1 MIMDEG
7 FIAQKIWKW
16 QGKTTEYWAGWAL
29 AQYQWATAKRFKD
42 IFDRVP
48 LSTIIAMYPIF
59 HEMDISR
66 FIESMDRRYDESV
79 SDTKLKKIRESRK
92 ISQSRLSTLS
102 GVNLR
107 SIQLYE
113 QHVTDIDKAQAQTLY
128 KLSLVLGCD
137 IEDLL
142 EKPESF

>member
-1 MIMDEG
+1 MDDG

-16 QGKTTEYWAGWAL
+16 QGKATEYWVAGAL
-29 AQYQWATAKRFKD
+29 AQYRWATAKRFKD
-42 IFDRVP
+42 IFDRVA
-48 LSTIIAMYPIF
+48 LSTIIAMYPTF

-113 QHVTDIDKAQAQTLY
+113 QHVADIDKAQAQTLY

-137 IEDLL
+137 IEDLFK
-142 EKPESF
+142 KPESI

>member
-1 MIMDEG
+1 
-7 FIAQKIWKW
+7 
-16 QGKTTEYWAGWAL
+16 
-29 AQYQWATAKRFKD
+29 
-42 IFDRVP
+42 
-48 LSTIIAMYPIF
+48 MYPTF
-59 HEMDISR
+59 HEMYISR
-66 FIESMDRRYDESV
+66 FIESMDRRYDETV

-92 ISQSRLSTLS
+92 ISQSRLSTLF

-113 QHVTDIDKAQAQTLY
+113 QHVNDIDKAQALTLY

-142 EKPESF
+142 KKPESF